1 MVNLNDKV
9 IDWKYLVTF
18 QTQNIEG
25 KYPLQS
31 SPPPPPTPPPQHPK
45 KKKKKEVIKIMKS
58 IIKLL

>member
-31 SPPPPPTPPPQHPK
+31 SPPPPPPNTPK

-58 IIKLL
+58 VIKLL

>member
-25 KYPLQS
+25 GTNK
-31 SPPPPPTPPPQHPK
+31 
-45 KKKKKEVIKIMKS
+45 VIKIMKS
-58 IIKLL
+58 VIKLL